1 MSLVSFFVVLKQNR
15 GDNVKPDVCL
25 VTERGMSQQKQQL
38 LLFLLFP
45 AVVLGEEFGE
55 PLRCQ

>member
-1 MSLVSFFVVLKQNR
+1 MSLVSFFVILKQNR
-15 GDNVKPDVCL
+15 GDSVKRDVCQ
-25 VTERGMSQQKQQL
+25 VTETGMSQQKQQL